1 MYVSLGFHVPSIIL
15 ADLLENTCLPA
26 RVQKVRVCDSWLVD
40 FDPFCCLAFQGSL
53 LCDRPV
59 SGNNR
64 LVKFATQLLLI
75 FLIVVTCKNNA
86 TYTSFIRQKLHHHR
100 DFLCYSWRARVI
112 LSQAGRARY
121 IVIFINPAFTK
132 MIDGKSLRS
141 LQYSRRDTTNFAV
154 IFIYVKQSIQKTD
167 KWKYWFLRG
176 GENRSTR
183 RKNLSGARERT
194 NNKLNSTYGV
204 DARIRIRATLVG
216 GRRLLSPLR
225 RPCQFPQ
232 YQWSTDTKFFKDK
245 RYEWRMSLYL
255 VIKKTM
261 KYGKYDSLLKNKR
274 ICY

>member
-1 MYVSLGFHVPSIIL
+1 MFRQSSWRTCQKTHVYPHEFKRSGFVIHDWWISI
-15 ADLLENTCLPA
+15 
-26 RVQKVRVCDSWLVD
+26 R
-40 FDPFCCLAFQGSL
+40 FCCLAFQGSL

-167 KWKYWFLRG
+167 K
-176 GENRSTR
+176 
-183 RKNLSGARERT
+183 
-194 NNKLNSTYGV
+194 
-204 DARIRIRATLVG
+204 
-216 GRRLLSPLR
+216 
-225 RPCQFPQ
+225 
-232 YQWSTDTKFFKDK
+232 
-245 RYEWRMSLYL
+245 
-255 VIKKTM
+255 
-261 KYGKYDSLLKNKR
+261 
-274 ICY
+274 